1 MFLSTCFQRLLLA
14 NLSIFVLQRY
24 GNKLGP
30 IILHSTEAIVRG
42 CFVKKVL
49 LKISQYSQ
57 QKKPSVPEP
66 QATTLLKKRLWHR
79 CFPVNSSKF
88 QRTLFF
94 HRTPPVAASGS
105 KQSFRYVSDQLLRLP
120 QLCWKDYLQ
129 ECKVWITWKFN

>member
-42 CFVKKVL
+42 CSVKKML
-49 LKISQYSQ
+49 LKISQHSQ

-79 CFPVNSSKF
+79 RFPVNSSKC

-94 HRTPPVAASGS
+94 TEHL
-105 KQSFRYVSDQLLRLP
+105 QWLLLVVNNHLGMSVINYYAYP
-120 QLCWKDYLQ
+120 NYAEKITY
-129 ECKVWITWKFN
+129 KSVWYE